1 MLKLKKLQI
10 LGFKSFCD
18 RTELKF
24 NGEGVAAIIGPN
36 GCGKSNIADAIG
48 WVLGEQSA
56 KTLRGSRM
64 EDVIFAGTRD
74 RKPTGMAE
82 VSMTLIDPEVY
93 EGGDANEPTEF
104 DIQEEMPAEAADD
117 WDEAAIRARAAEEA
131 EAYLE
136 EVQPGKIEGE
146 EGAAPAGITTIDWQL
161 GLQSSWANQKSY
173 GNTNA
178 SRQTLSHPPVVFD
191 VKVWVVFS
199 GLGLVGFN
207 AQRVSSNSGQG

>member
-24 NGEGVAAIIGPN
+24 HGDGIAAIIGPN
-36 GCGKSNIADAIG
+36 GCGKSNIADAIS

-82 VSMTLIDPEVY
+82 VSLTLIDPEQY
-93 EGGDANEPTEF
+93 EGADKNDPTELVLQ
-104 DIQEEMPAEAADD
+104 DEMPAED
-117 WDEAAIRARAAEEA
+117 WDETEIRARAAGRS
-131 EAYLE
+131 
-136 EVQPGKIEGE
+136 GKG
-146 EGAAPAGITTIDWQL
+146 
-161 GLQSSWANQKSY
+161 
-173 GNTNA
+173 
-178 SRQTLSHPPVVFD
+178 
-191 VKVWVVFS
+191 
-199 GLGLVGFN
+199 
-207 AQRVSSNSGQG
+207 